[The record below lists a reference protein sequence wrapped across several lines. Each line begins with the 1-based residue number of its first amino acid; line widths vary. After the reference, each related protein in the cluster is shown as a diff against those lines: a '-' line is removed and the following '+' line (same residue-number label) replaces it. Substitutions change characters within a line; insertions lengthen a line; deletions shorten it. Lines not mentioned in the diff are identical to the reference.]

1 MNVQGSRGSG
11 SPPMFFIGIG
21 GTIGIEGFKVAIL
34 NNHRILQQLSLVNQF
49 IPSRSLLPFVKNP
62 AF

>member
-1 MNVQGSRGSG
+1 
-11 SPPMFFIGIG
+11 MFFIGIG